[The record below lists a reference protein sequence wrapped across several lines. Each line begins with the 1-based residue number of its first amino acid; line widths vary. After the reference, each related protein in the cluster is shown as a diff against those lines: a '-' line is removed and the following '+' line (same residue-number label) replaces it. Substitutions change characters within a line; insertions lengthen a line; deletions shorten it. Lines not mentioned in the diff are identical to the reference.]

1 MGAEGRGRRGSE
13 VFVAKPSEKDL
24 EYIDRIRA
32 MEWPELYGLW
42 EEITSGNTP
51 GWGDGKALE
60 HLVVRAF
67 ELGDLEVEYPYH
79 VPPAGNP
86 LEQIDGIIYLPHH
99 IYLMECKDEKA
110 TDIEA
115 IAKLRNQLMRR
126 PDTTLRCVFTKD
138 HFTLPAIIV
147 ADFATPQR
155 ILLWS
160 KVDIEGGLRNRNFAG
175 VLQDKYRQ
183 LCKYGL
189 TDHSPYYSE
198 LEV

>member
-1 MGAEGRGRRGSE
+1 M
-13 VFVAKPSEKDL
+13 AKPNENDQKYVRL
-24 EYIDRIRA
+24 IRS
-32 MEWPELYGLW
+32 MNWPELRDLW
-42 EEITSGNTP
+42 ENVASGSTP

-67 ELGDLEVEYPYH
+67 ELGGLEVEYPYH
-79 VPPAGNP
+79 VPPGGHP

-99 IYLMECKDEKA
+99 VYLLECKDEKA

-115 IAKLRNQLMRR
+115 IARLRNQLMRR
-126 PDTTLRCVFTKD
+126 PDTTLGCVFTRD
-138 HFTLPAIIV
+138 RFTDPAVIV

-160 KVDIEGGLRNRNFAG
+160 KGDIEGGLLSEDFAA

-189 TDHSPYYSE
+189 TDHSPYYKD

>member
-1 MGAEGRGRRGSE
+1 M
-13 VFVAKPSEKDL
+13 AKPSEKDL
-24 EYIDRIRA
+24 EYIGWIRA
-32 MEWPELYGLW
+32 MEWPELWGLW
-42 EEITSGNTP
+42 ENITSGNTP

-67 ELGDLEVEYPYH
+67 ELGGLEMEYPYH
-79 VPPAGNP
+79 VPPGGNP

-99 IYLMECKDEKA
+99 VYLLECKDERA

-126 PDTTLRCVFTKD
+126 PDTTLGCVFTREN
-138 HFTLPAIIV
+138 FTEPAVVV

-160 KVDIEGGLRNRNFAG
+160 KGDIEGGLKNRNFA
-175 VLQDKYRQ
+175 VMLQDKYRR

-189 TDHSPYYSE
+189 TDHSKYYIE
-198 LEV
+198 REV

>member
-1 MGAEGRGRRGSE
+1 
-13 VFVAKPSEKDL
+13 VAKPSEMDL
-24 EYIDRIRA
+24 EYVGWIKA
-32 MEWPELYGLW
+32 MGWTELCGLW
-42 EEITSGNTP
+42 ENVSSGTTP

-67 ELGDLEVEYPYH
+67 ELGGLEVEYPYH
-79 VPPAGNP
+79 VPPEGNP

-99 IYLMECKDEKA
+99 TYLLECKDEKA
-110 TDIEA
+110 TDIAA

-126 PDTTLRCVFTKD
+126 PDTTLGCVFTRD
-138 HFTLPAIIV
+138 HFTTAAVIV

-160 KVDIEGGLRNRNFAG
+160 RGDIEGGLSNQNFAG

-189 TDHSPYYSE
+189 TEHSPYYRDM
-198 LEV
+198 EV

>member
-1 MGAEGRGRRGSE
+1 VCQGSE
-13 VFVAKPSEKDL
+13 VVVAKPSERDR
-24 EYIDRIRA
+24 EYIDWIRE
-32 MEWPELYGLW
+32 MKWPELWGLW
-42 EEITSGNTP
+42 EKIASGNTP

-67 ELGDLEVEYPYH
+67 ELGGLEVEYPYH
-79 VPPAGNP
+79 VPPGGNP
-86 LEQIDGIIYLPHH
+86 LEQIDGIVYFPHH
-99 IYLMECKDEKA
+99 VYLLECKDEKA

-126 PDTTLRCVFTKD
+126 PDTTLGCVFTRD
-138 HFTLPAIIV
+138 HFTPPAVIV

-160 KVDIEGGLRNRNFAG
+160 KLDIEGGLRNENFAI
-175 VLQDKYRQ
+175 VLQYKYRQ

-189 TDHSPYYSE
+189 TDHSPYYKE
-198 LEV
+198 QEV